1 MAYCSSCGS
10 PLPDG
15 NARFCTAC
23 GAEQTLPPP
32 AAKRMR
38 RGSSPTF
45 VDAPPGLDKRS
56 FFKLYSPGAKK
67 CVGAG
72 ILGYICAGITAVVA
86 ITGIVSSFG
95 ITALLDAGIT
105 LTLSLL
111 VHLLKSRVAATLLL
125 VYALCSI
132 VVVLV
137 TSGMFSGW
145 LVALAA
151 IWGMNGSFA
160 AAKEWQMYQLRS
172 QNAAAVNTDTPTAL

>member
-23 GAEQTLPPP
+23 GAKVASSPP
-32 AAKRMR
+32 ANRRMR
-38 RGSSPTF
+38 RESAPVF
-45 VDAPPGLDKRS
+45 VEAPPGLDKRS

-72 ILGYICAGITAVVA
+72 VLGYICAGITAVVA
-86 ITGIVSSFG
+86 LSGIVPSIDVS
-95 ITALLDAGIT
+95 ALLDTGIT

-111 VHLLKSRVAATLLL
+111 VHLLKSRIAATLLL
-125 VYALCSI
+125 VYALGSI
-132 VVVLV
+132 IIMLIA
-137 TSGMFSGW
+137 SGVFSGW

-151 IWGMNGSFA
+151 MWGMNGTFA

-172 QNAAAVNTDTPTAL
+172 QNAAAANPDAPMAL